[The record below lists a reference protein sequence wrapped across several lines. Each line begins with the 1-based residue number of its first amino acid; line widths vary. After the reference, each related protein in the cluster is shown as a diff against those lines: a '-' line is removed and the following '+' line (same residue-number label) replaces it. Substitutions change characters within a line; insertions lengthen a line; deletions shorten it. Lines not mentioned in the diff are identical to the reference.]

1 MSDEGRRRL
10 GRGALIRIAA
20 IVALTVATA
29 GCFWG
34 DENAGR
40 WSTPDQI
47 RAAAARCGIADFEP
61 TPAGDAWAAYVDD
74 TVPDHQAKED
84 CIYADLERQ
93 GKLTTR

>member
-1 MSDEGRRRL
+1 
-10 GRGALIRIAA
+10 LIRIAA
-20 IVALTVATA
+20 IGALTVATA

-61 TPAGDAWAAYVDD
+61 TPAGDAWAAYVAD

-93 GKLTTR
+93 GNLTTR